1 MCIGGFGQSLLSE
14 EGCYRDTTTDVDHR
28 VEADPVLKAL
38 SFMDE
43 SSNQSVNSAYSGSRI
58 ANSPEGLLDRMC
70 EDLSVNLRSPD
81 PGYVSG
87 TPLTLEGG
95 FLMDEPQL
103 YSPTVDFSIPPAVAD
118 YSGNHMPGPTA
129 SGASPTYSA
138 FAFHGQ
144 SPACD
149 GMEFPPMPQPPLF
162 EGYNCP
168 IISPKPSIPYPPPQP
183 VKDNKYTQRRVKN
196 NAASKVSR
204 EKRRTKTKDLDMRQV
219 QLVTENNMLKT
230 TIEKLES
237 EIAVIREK
245 VVQKLGGVPVL

>member
-1 MCIGGFGQSLLSE
+1 MCLGGFGQSLLSE
-14 EGCYRDTTTDVDHR
+14 EGSYGDKTTDVDPR

-43 SSNQSVNSAYSGSRI
+43 SSNQSVNSAYSGSQI
-58 ANSPEGLLDRMC
+58 ATSPEGLLDRMY

-129 SGASPTYSA
+129 PVVSPPYST
-138 FAFHGQ
+138 FAPQGQ
-144 SPACD
+144 SATCD

-168 IISPKPSIPYPPPQP
+168 IVSPKPSIPYPPPQP
-183 VKDNKYTQRRVKN
+183 VKDDKYTQRRVKN
-196 NAASKVSR
+196 NAASKISR
-204 EKRRTKTKDLDMRQV
+204 DRRRNKVKNLEVRQEE
-219 QLVTENNMLKT
+219 LVAENSTLKT
-230 TIEKLES
+230 TIKNLEA

-245 VVQKLGGVPVL
+245 VVQRLGGAPVP